1 MLTTLL
7 HIPINRKAVQH
18 FLPPILLLLRG
29 WESSCSVRDTIHNSA
44 WRIESGPVYSFP
56 TRADLGSPLESCPCH
71 DGRDLVETLPPPPP
85 PVPAPPGFF
94 PSPPTPPPTT

>member
-44 WRIESGPVYSFP
+44 WRIESGPGYSFA
-56 TRADLGSPLESCPCH
+56 TRGALESPLESCPSH
-71 DGRDLVETLPPPPP
+71 DGRDLVETPPPPRHL
-85 PVPAPPGFF
+85 VPAVVFF
-94 PSPPTPPPTT
+94 HLAQGV